1 MIARSTNTDRQ
12 PAAPPSVGAVL
23 LNVPLLLLLSLSLPP
38 AALYTEANLLSHL
51 AATSR
56 YAPRFLKILTV
67 VDAVTVLCG
76 GVLCGGVA
84 CCSLIER
91 LSGDGILPRW
101 VAWRSRWTKDTAV
114 GGVGVYLALCIVF
127 YASSGFSL
135 VTLSNIFSLSF
146 TSMMLLY
153 ALSALLLHLNLP
165 HLPLLAPATHVGL
178 PQILLALGLVI
189 ALLVGNTVLSP
200 LPLALT
206 VAYSFGI
213 FGLLWLSE
221 QKTAAILRGLV
232 WLLDRSEGWRL
243 ARGGK
248 SSSLTG
254 EDDQET
260 KGRGK
265 VRRAVRKWLVRAVRR
280 SKAKVVCAW
289 IKDDEVRPKDPP
301 RLV

>member
-38 AALYTEANLLSHL
+38 ATLYTEANLLSHL

-189 ALLVGNTVLSP
+189 ALL
-200 LPLALT
+200 
-206 VAYSFGI
+206 I
-213 FGLLWLSE
+213 GLLWLSE